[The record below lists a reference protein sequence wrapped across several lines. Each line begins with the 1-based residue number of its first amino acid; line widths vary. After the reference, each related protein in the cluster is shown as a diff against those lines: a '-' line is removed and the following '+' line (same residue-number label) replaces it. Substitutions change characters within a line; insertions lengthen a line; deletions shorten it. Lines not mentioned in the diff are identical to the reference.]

1 MESGGAG
8 RVGGVPRPRRVPS
21 AHLLSISEAFIR
33 KSHCSCAG
41 ASCAARLSRAAPE
54 VYPSSVASISFPFTI
69 AAPSS
74 GVIWIAGASASM
86 LPFSSLQK
94 ATTTSAAAANERLAS
109 SIFCWSAKAPLS
121 CSSRPSYASWHRS
134 IASRRDDISKREYL
148 G

>member
-1 MESGGAG
+1 M
-8 RVGGVPRPRRVPS
+8 
-21 AHLLSISEAFIR
+21 
-33 KSHCSCAG
+33 
-41 ASCAARLSRAAPE
+41 SRAAPE

-109 SIFCWSAKAPLS
+109 SIFCWSASAALS

-134 IASRRDDISKREYL
+134 IASSRDDISKREYL